1 MNRGS
6 LEIEE
11 YIRNNQESIYRFAY
25 SYVKNRTD
33 ALDIVQESIYKALK
47 NYRSLKDNSKIKSWL
62 FSIVRNTSL
71 TYLKKSKR
79 EILYEVVPEKIEKNI
94 NEVNIDSLDLYS
106 AIEKLPVESK
116 ELIVMRYLEDMEL
129 KEMAKI
135 LKININTLKSR
146 LYKTIQELRL
156 VYVGRIS

>member
-1 MNRGS
+1 MNRVS
-6 LEIEE
+6 LEMEE
-11 YIRNNQESIYRFAY
+11 YIRNNQENIYRFAY

-47 NYRSLKDNSKIKSWL
+47 NYRSLKDNSKIKSWF

-94 NEVNIDSLDLYS
+94 NEVNIESLDLYL
-106 AIEKLPVESK
+106 AIEKLPIDSK
-116 ELIVMRYLEDMEL
+116 ELIVMRYFEDMEL

-156 VYVGRIS
+156 VYGGRIS